1 MKTTNRNSRRLR
13 SSLRSSVSVFI
24 AAGVVVGCS
33 SVPDAINPVEW
44 YSNSVEFFADENAAY
59 TKNNQATPTQ
69 QKAVAAIDAATSFPK
84 LATVDQQRQR
94 AAARGK
100 GLVADVKGRKYAPV
114 IARQGVAVNALN
126 AAPSKPPALTAALAP
141 AAQPKAPVALAPAAQ
156 PKAPV
161 LTARASDLAAT
172 AQPTSLPSLSSTV
185 VLGQNNFQAR
195 FARRLA
201 EIKAEAAK
209 STQFVQSRA
218 LVSNTNGIE
227 TVVVSSSGIESGFGS
242 QATQLAQA
250 AVQVNRQL
258 TYVAQPMSPLSA
270 NTVRVATIR
279 FENGSAKLSTRD
291 RQILANVIRL
301 KKERGGR
308 IRVVGHASSRTR
320 NTDPVKHK
328 MINFRVS
335 AARADVI
342 AKTLVR
348 MGADRA
354 QLQIDAISD
363 SSPEFLEVMPTG
375 EAGNRRAEIYL
386 ES

>member
-1 MKTTNRNSRRLR
+1 MARHVMKTTNRYSRRLR
-13 SSLRSSVSVFI
+13 SSLHISVSAFI
-24 AAGVVVGCS
+24 AAGVVAGCS
-33 SVPDAINPVEW
+33 SVPDAVNPVEW
-44 YSNSVEFFADENAAY
+44 YSNSVEFFANKNATD
-59 TKNNQATPTQ
+59 TKNNQATPIQ
-69 QKAVAAIDAATSFPK
+69 QQAIAASDAATSFPK
-84 LATVDQQRQR
+84 LASVDQQRQL

-100 GLVADVKGRKYAPV
+100 GLVADVEGRKYAPV
-114 IARQGVAVNALN
+114 ITRQGLAVNALN
-126 AAPSKPPALTAALAP
+126 AAPPKPPVITAAAALAP
-141 AAQPKAPVALAPAAQ
+141 AAQPKI
-156 PKAPV
+156 PV
-161 LTARASDLAAT
+161 LTARSSNLT
-172 AQPTSLPSLSSTV
+172 VPVQPTSLPSLSSTGV
-185 VLGQNNFQAR
+185 SGQDSFQAR
-195 FARRLA
+195 LA
-201 EIKAEAAK
+201 QAAK
-209 STQFVQSRA
+209 GIQFAQSNT
-218 LVSNTNGIE
+218 LVSNTGVIE
-227 TVVVSSSGIESGFGS
+227 TVVVSSSGIKAGYGT
-242 QATQLAQA
+242 QVPQLAQA
-250 AVQVNRQL
+250 VVQVNGQL
-258 TYVAQPMSPLSA
+258 SYVAQPMSPLSA

-279 FENGSAKLSTRD
+279 FENGSSKLSTRD

-335 AARADVI
+335 VARADVI
-342 AKTLVR
+342 AKTLIR

>member
-69 QKAVAAIDAATSFPK
+69 QKAVAAFDAATSFPK

-126 AAPSKPPALTAALAP
+126 AAPSKPPALAAALAP

-218 LVSNTNGIE
+218 LVSNTNVIE
-227 TVVVSSSGIESGFGS
+227 TVVVSSSGIESGFGR

-250 AVQVNRQL
+250 AVQVNSQL

-354 QLQIDAISD
+354 QLQVDAISD

>member
-1 MKTTNRNSRRLR
+1 MARHVMKTTNRYSRRLR
-13 SSLRSSVSVFI
+13 SSLHISVSAFI
-24 AAGVVVGCS
+24 AAGVVAGCS
-33 SVPDAINPVEW
+33 SVPDAVNPVEW
-44 YSNSVEFFADENAAY
+44 YSNSVEFFANKNATD
-59 TKNNQATPTQ
+59 TKNNQATPIQ
-69 QKAVAAIDAATSFPK
+69 QQAIAASDAATSFPK
-84 LATVDQQRQR
+84 LASVDQQRQR

-100 GLVADVKGRKYAPV
+100 GLVADVEGRRYAPV
-114 IARQGVAVNALN
+114 ITRQGLAVNALN
-126 AAPSKPPALTAALAP
+126 AAPPKPPVLTAAAALAP
-141 AAQPKAPVALAPAAQ
+141 AAQPKI
-156 PKAPV
+156 PV
-161 LTARASDLAAT
+161 LTARSSNLT
-172 AQPTSLPSLSSTV
+172 VPVQPTSLPSLSSTGV
-185 VLGQNNFQAR
+185 SGQDNFQAR

-201 EIKAEAAK
+201 EIKAQAAK
-209 STQFVQSRA
+209 GIQFAQSNT
-218 LVSNTNGIE
+218 LVSNTGVIE
-227 TVVVSSSGIESGFGS
+227 TVVVSSSGIKAGYGT
-242 QATQLAQA
+242 QVPQLAQA
-250 AVQVNRQL
+250 VVQVNGQL
-258 TYVAQPMSPLSA
+258 SYVAQPMSPLSA

-279 FENGSAKLSTRD
+279 FENGSSKLSTRD

-335 AARADVI
+335 VARADVI
-342 AKTLVR
+342 AKTLIR

>member
-1 MKTTNRNSRRLR
+1 
-13 SSLRSSVSVFI
+13 
-24 AAGVVVGCS
+24 
-33 SVPDAINPVEW
+33 
-44 YSNSVEFFADENAAY
+44 FFANKNA
-59 TKNNQATPTQ
+59 TDNKNNQATPIQ
-69 QKAVAAIDAATSFPK
+69 QQAIAASDAATSFPK
-84 LATVDQQRQR
+84 LASVDQQRQL

-100 GLVADVKGRKYAPV
+100 GLVADVEGRRYAPV
-114 IARQGVAVNALN
+114 ITRQGLAVNALN
-126 AAPSKPPALTAALAP
+126 AAPPKPPVITAAAALAP
-141 AAQPKAPVALAPAAQ
+141 AAQPKI
-156 PKAPV
+156 PV
-161 LTARASDLAAT
+161 LTARSSNLT
-172 AQPTSLPSLSSTV
+172 VPVQPTSLPSLSSTGV
-185 VLGQNNFQAR
+185 SGQDSFQAR

-201 EIKAEAAK
+201 EIKAQAAK
-209 STQFVQSRA
+209 GIQFAQSNT
-218 LVSNTNGIE
+218 LVSNTSVIE
-227 TVVVSSSGIESGFGS
+227 TVVVSPSGIKAGYGT
-242 QATQLAQA
+242 QVPQLAQA
-250 AVQVNRQL
+250 VVQVNGQL
-258 TYVAQPMSPLSA
+258 SYVAQPMSPLSA
-270 NTVRVATIR
+270 NTVHVATIR
-279 FENGSAKLSTRD
+279 FENGSSKLSTRD

-335 AARADVI
+335 VARADVI
-342 AKTLVR
+342 AKTLIR

>member
-1 MKTTNRNSRRLR
+1 
-13 SSLRSSVSVFI
+13 
-24 AAGVVVGCS
+24 
-33 SVPDAINPVEW
+33 
-44 YSNSVEFFADENAAY
+44 
-59 TKNNQATPTQ
+59 
-69 QKAVAAIDAATSFPK
+69 
-84 LATVDQQRQR
+84 
-94 AAARGK
+94 
-100 GLVADVKGRKYAPV
+100 
-114 IARQGVAVNALN
+114 
-126 AAPSKPPALTAALAP
+126 
-141 AAQPKAPVALAPAAQ
+141 APAAQ

-218 LVSNTNGIE
+218 LVSNTNVIE
-227 TVVVSSSGIESGFGS
+227 TVVVSSSGIESGFGR

>member
-69 QKAVAAIDAATSFPK
+69 QKAVAAFDAATSFPK

-126 AAPSKPPALTAALAP
+126 AAPSKPPALAA
-141 AAQPKAPVALAPAAQ
+141 ALAPAAQ

-201 EIKAEAAK
+201 EIKAEVAK

-218 LVSNTNGIE
+218 LVSNTNVIE